1 MTTKTQRQNA
11 AISRAMA
18 GQKAAS
24 TRRPTAKERMT
35 GGIGVPSPAPKP
47 AGRKPKVVNLD
58 AGTPKGQRPLGG
70 KPKAAPK
77 PKTPKQPRV
86 LPDPVD
92 NARLIRMRAKW
103 AAIREDRR
111 AAKVEEKHGE
121 DSPEATKARELVEA
135 AWSAERK
142 AYAAYRVLLE
152 ARQADRKTAKAE
164 VAEEAE
170 G

>member
-11 AISRAMA
+11 AITRAMA

-47 AGRKPKVVNLD
+47 TPKGRKPRTINLD
-58 AGTPKGQRPLGG
+58 AGTKGRPLGG

-77 PKTPKQPRV
+77 PKAPKQPRV

-92 NARLIRMRAKW
+92 NAKLIRMRAKW

-121 DSPEATKARELVEA
+121 DSPEATKARELVDA
-135 AWSAERK
+135 AWAEERK
-142 AYAAYRVLLE
+142 AYAAYRELLE
-152 ARQADRKTAKAE
+152 ARKAE
-164 VAEEAE
+164 GKTPKAEESE